1 MSDPARS
8 YERRLQSLLVAM
20 DSLRKE
26 LHDALDDADGRIQD
40 PKVQKVSERFD
51 ALVNEY
57 MRLKGN

>member
-26 LHDALDDADGRIQD
+26 LHDALDDADGRI
-40 PKVQKVSERFD
+40 
-51 ALVNEY
+51 
-57 MRLKGN
+57 